1 MSKRFFVSKKG
12 GAFNCGIWDKSHP
25 ALEFAVFDSSV
36 SLGELK
42 GLFTS
47 EKEANRYADILNAFD
62 GFK

>member
-12 GAFNCGIWDKSHP
+12 GAFNCVAWDKSHP
-25 ALEFAVFDSSV
+25 ALEFAVFDSS
-36 SLGELK
+36 GELMA
-42 GLFTS
+42 LFTS